1 MSKQR
6 CNTFTQLARL
16 GINGADAAAL
26 VRASATLH
34 MWAEHECNGVIQ
46 RDEVTDKPAWYSPH
60 TGKRIGARKVWVTLT
75 DGETLSIPRK
85 EFPATLPDGNALAF
99 AAARL
104 VADGPGAL
112 S

>member
-1 MSKQR
+1 MSTHTLVAFP
-6 CNTFTQLARL
+6 TFIG
-16 GINGADAAAL
+16 GI
-26 VRASATLH
+26 
-34 MWAEHECNGVIQ
+34 
-46 RDEVTDKPAWYSPH
+46 
-60 TGKRIGARKVWVTLT
+60 TGISYLRIGARKVWVTLT